1 MGFFN
6 FLKKIFD
13 ESANKNVETIQRENV
28 NFSDITKIVE
38 KKSNKVK
45 ARDAEVV
52 LIIKNKIVNFTEE
65 LKEKIKLANAVEIE
79 SKDKNDKIKSAV
91 YEGRKKY
98 IEFLERFMES
108 LENIEANS
116 PLEKAVESINLA
128 FTRFNESSGKIYE
141 RATILIGKEMGS
153 IRESLKV
160 FSNEI
165 VSIFKENENLLSN
178 SKSLSVIKLKM
189 EEYEKTKEEIKKADV
204 EISDL
209 TNKILKKGEEVKE
222 ISKKMENLKKSSEY
236 LENLEKEKLIQ
247 DKEKEVE
254 KEISD
259 LKQLIDFKA
268 LSNFFHIFEDKM
280 ILVKSYRD
288 NFAEEFKRD
297 SEGNNLLKL
306 LNESKL
312 NTAQISNAIK
322 LILSKEEE
330 IKKDKSGIK
339 EDEIKP
345 FMTEIEK
352 LNEKSQGFINE
363 MGWVEKKKEKIKL
376 NQEEIYKLIK
386 EELSSIG
393 VDLKDN

>member
-6 FLKKIFD
+6 FLKKIFY
-13 ESANKNVETIQRENV
+13 ESAGKNTEAIQRETID
-28 NFSDITKIVE
+28 FSDVKKIIE
-38 KKSNKVK
+38 EKSNNLNVK
-45 ARDAEVV
+45 DAEVV
-52 LIIKNKIVNFTEE
+52 SIIKNKIVTFTEE
-65 LKEKIKLANAVEIE
+65 LKEKIKIANAVEIE

-98 IEFLERFMES
+98 MEFLERFMES
-108 LENIEANS
+108 LENIEENS

-128 FTRFNESSGKIYE
+128 FTRFNESSGKNYE

-153 IRESLKV
+153 IKESLKA

-165 VSIFKENENLLSN
+165 LSIFRENENLLSN
-178 SKSLSVIKLKM
+178 SKNISIIKLKM
-189 EEYEKTKEEIKKADV
+189 KEYEEAKEEIKKADV

-236 LENLEKEKLIQ
+236 LENIEKEKLIQ
-247 DKEKEVE
+247 DKA
-254 KEISD
+254 KEIEREISN

-268 LSNFFHIFEDKM
+268 LSNFFHIFDDKM
-280 ILVKSYRD
+280 ILVKGYRD
-288 NFAEEFKRD
+288 NFVEEFKRD
-297 SEGNNLLKL
+297 NEGSNLLKL

-312 NTAQISNAIK
+312 NTPQISNAIK

-330 IKKDKSGIK
+330 IRIDKSGLK
-339 EDEIKP
+339 EDEAKP
-345 FMTEIEK
+345 LIIEIEK

-363 MGWVEKKKEKIKL
+363 MGWAEKKKEKIKL

-386 EELSSIG
+386 ERLFSMGI
-393 VDLKDN
+393 DLKDN